1 MATVKIEHI
10 KNVWAEMTV
19 LREIHRIYY
28 KKQKRLKSMIKIPS
42 RSWEKKRASK
52 LKKRK
57 GKK

>member
-19 LREIHRIYY
+19 LREIHSIYY